1 MYKVVTNSKRG
12 TRRLQ
17 KYNPA
22 SFYSEVVKETETP
35 MYESLYLYKDEHK
48 KQLDEKGTL
57 SGISGLVSNKVVFD
71 FDSKENPSDALL
83 DAKNLT
89 KELKKILPDN
99 AIRCYFSGGKGY
111 HIEVHFND
119 GEYVSRPEFESI
131 VASYGN
137 GYKTF
142 DRVVKDDQRIFRLPF
157 SKHEESGL
165 YKIPIKT
172 ETFID
177 KDFSH
182 NDALSLSKKEHLPQL
197 KQLFDSYISVP
208 IPERF
213 KVVAAAPYSGNNEDH
228 VDRDYSDRPDV
239 SRRPKGLTEAK
250 YALLQG
256 YFEQGERNEACMILA
271 ATFKNLGFDADH
283 TYNILKATL
292 RKRAERLG
300 LDGYDKDE
308 LYREIITPVFS
319 STWKGGMFT
328 EKDGLLKTTIER
340 YNLQKSTD
348 SSVGL
353 CNIDDLADIYG
364 DFAKNIE
371 KNTVK
376 LGIPEIDAKVTIT
389 TSMFVCLLAPPSAG
403 KTSIAFNILNTL
415 SDIGEKAIF
424 FSMDMA
430 IPQVYQR
437 LIQRHDGKSESQ
449 LKDIYKNDKRSEIER
464 FKEILAT
471 SYKNVRLCFKS
482 GLTTEMIREII
493 LHEQDMTGIKP
504 KLVVIDYL
512 ECIHGPFS
520 DPTANKALIATQLKD
535 IANELG
541 ICVFLLVQPAKVSG
555 DPSQELNSYT
565 QIKGSSVLGE
575 AATVVLAM
583 HRPGFSPKCPEMDK
597 FLTINVVKNRM
608 GQLSSTD
615 LGWDGLTGTT
625 YTLDEDQIEELKQIR
640 AAREAEEKGQSTYES
655 AAQRIF
661 HKTHDGNWNNGQ
673 RT

>member
-1 MYKVVTNSKRG
+1 MYKVVTSSKKG
-12 TRRLQ
+12 TRKLQ
-17 KYNPA
+17 PYNPK
-22 SFYSEVVKETETP
+22 SFYSDGVKEVDTA

-48 KQLDEKGTL
+48 KQLDERGTL
-57 SGISGLVSNKVVFD
+57 SGITGLVTNKVVFD

-83 DAKNLT
+83 DAKNLV
-89 KELKKILPDN
+89 KDLKKILPDN

-111 HIEVHFND
+111 HVEIHFSD
-119 GEYVSRPEFESI
+119 GEFITRPEFESI

-142 DRVVKDDQRIFRLPF
+142 DRVVKDDQRIFRMAF
-157 SKHEESGL
+157 SKHEETGL
-165 YKIPIKT
+165 YKIPV
-172 ETFID
+172 ETQSFID
-177 KDFSH
+177 KDLSH
-182 NDALSLSKKEHLPQL
+182 NDIMALARKENLPQL
-197 KQLFDSYISVP
+197 RKVYDNYISVP
-208 IPERF
+208 IPDRF
-213 KVVAAAPYSGNNEDH
+213 KLVTAAPYSGNDETRAE
-228 VDRDYSDRPDV
+228 RDYSERPDV

-256 YFEQGERNEACMILA
+256 YFDQGERNEACMILA
-271 ATFKNLGFDADH
+271 ATFKNLGFDAEH
-283 TYNILKATL
+283 TYNMLKATL

-300 LDGYDKDE
+300 LDGYDKEE

-319 STWKGGMFT
+319 PMWKGGMFT

-340 YNLQKSTD
+340 YGLQKSSD

-353 CNIDDLADIYG
+353 CGIDDLADIYG
-364 DFAKNIE
+364 EFARNID
-371 KNTVK
+371 KNTIK
-376 LGIPEIDAKVTIT
+376 LGIPELDAKLTIT

-403 KTSIAFNILNTL
+403 KTSIAFNVLNTL
-415 SDIGEKAIF
+415 SDINEKAIF

-430 IPQVYQR
+430 VPQIYQR
-437 LIQRHDGKSESQ
+437 LIQRHAGKKESE
-449 LKDIYKNDKRSEIER
+449 LKSIYKEDKRSDIEK
-464 FKEILAT
+464 FKEVLST

-493 LHEQDMTGIKP
+493 IHEQDMTGVKP

-541 ICVFLLVQPAKVSG
+541 ICVFLLVQPAKVTG
-555 DPSQELNSYT
+555 DPSHELNSYT

-583 HRPGFSPKCPEMDK
+583 HRPGFSPKVPEMDK

-608 GQLSSTD
+608 GELSSTD
-615 LGWDGLTGTT
+615 LGWDGLTGRT
-625 YTLDEDQIEELKQIR
+625 YTLDVDQIEELKQIR
-640 AAREAEEKGQSTYES
+640 AAKEAAEKGQGTYES
-655 AAQRIF
+655 AASRIF
-661 HKTHDGNWNNGQ
+661 GNKHEGKWNNG
-673 RT
+673 